1 MPTLLTGA
9 TGFLGAYVA
18 RELLERGEPFGV
30 LVRARDQAE
39 AVEKL
44 WRAWQPHLSPERFAA
59 AMDRVERFL
68 GDLSAPRLGLSER
81 AWARLAER
89 YDAIV
94 HVAATLSRRSERACL
109 KVNVRGTLHVL
120 DLCGAM
126 DAAGRFRR
134 LLYVSTVAVAGERQ
148 SETVAEDEAV
158 DWDRRDYD
166 PYGRSKKLTEH
177 LVRRELPAGAFVIV
191 RPSMVI
197 GDSTRPETTQFDMV
211 RAMATLAELPV
222 VPVPAWSRQDIV
234 PVDWV
239 ARAIAHLHLLERP
252 RWDTYH
258 LSSGRAAPT
267 AEAIA
272 AALGARSVLGTRPRF
287 APTLEEPFERTVGW
301 VARRRRRN
309 VVTGVASL
317 LDVFLPYITY
327 DTVFDNTRIV
337 TELGERPPSFLGY
350 GPSTYR
356 WARAHRFRYPHAP
369 LPASLRE
376 RLPRWLGDASEPST
390 PREAAT
396 P

>member
-30 LVRARDQAE
+30 LVRARDQAH

-44 WRAWQPHLSPERFAA
+44 WRAWQAHLPAERFAD

-68 GDLSAPRLGLSER
+68 GDLSEPRLGLSER
-81 AWARLAER
+81 AWSSLSER
-89 YDAIV
+89 YDAVV

-120 DLCGAM
+120 DLCAAM
-126 DAAGRFRR
+126 ASSGRFRR

-148 SETVAEDEAV
+148 SETVVEDEAV

-166 PYGRSKKLTEH
+166 PYGRSKKLTEY
-177 LVRRELPAGAFVIV
+177 LVRRESPMTIEGRTTTKAPGGSS
-191 RPSMVI
+191 R
-197 GDSTRPETTQFDMV
+197 RPEVTQFDMI

-239 ARAIAHLHLLERP
+239 ARAITRLHLAERP

-258 LSSGRAAPT
+258 LSSGRRSPT

-287 APTLEEPFERTVGW
+287 APALEAPFERSVGW

-337 TELGERPPSFLGY
+337 TELGEPPPSFLGY

-356 WARAHRFRYPHAP
+356 WARARRFRYPYEP
-369 LPASLRE
+369 MPASLRQQ
-376 RLPRWLGDASEPST
+376 LPRWTGEASASADLPEVTAP
-390 PREAAT
+390 
-396 P
+396 